1 MCFPGFPN
9 IPGFSFSFQRTTEH
23 ETDENQPGTSNQSI
37 PLVTQ
42 QPTPTQSKSKT
53 KTEVKISFGG
63 GNNEENEEGGVESTA
78 AQIQTIVETTQN
90 IIHNPQVQK
99 GCMVCYDHC
108 SGPCINRCGWFGSW
122 FCACFKACCI
132 LETPMDTNIPDIMR
146 NMDGKYGPVS
156 LAMAVQ
162 HLDWD
167 IPDMVKRGH
176 DLSTEDEKNLENEC
190 KRAKKQLTGSFN
202 QLSQQCFYDKS
213 TEITDDSNLED
224 VLPTLL
230 KIIGDQA
237 WKDPEHKP
245 HPPKCWVLEPAVK
258 TDSTSPTSVPLRLD
272 LRRPSLFPPQETGEN
287 YDRATA
293 TKYDKKKM
301 TKCLA
306 NLDVL
311 SLETGA
317 VGNLGAKDAHLV
329 VTIFEFFLCLIA
341 GENSPLVKSGGCV
354 CYDINRFIKLFML
367 ILLCCGYVPVDKD
380 GDTTVKYDDDED
392 PFVKIYKQ
400 SLRSY
405 THKQQQAQAAA
416 AAPATTPDPL
426 GAVGGVVT
434 QQPIT
439 TPLGR
444 SHVSVRTIVS
454 TTSTTT
460 GFGSSQSQRKI
471 LQRQHSIHNPVDD
484 YQPGCDDD
492 WLKKMID
499 GGDDD
504 DDDDDEDI
512 FQQRMLIGSSNGLK
526 DVFAAMRRFH
536 DKM

>member
-9 IPGFSFSFQRTTEH
+9 IPGFSFTFQRTTEN
-23 ETDENQPGTSNQSI
+23 ETDENQPGTSNQSV

-42 QPTPTQSKSKT
+42 QPTSTQSKSKT

-63 GNNEENEEGGVESTA
+63 GNNEENEEGGVEGTA
-78 AQIQTIVETTQN
+78 AQIQTIVETTQH

-108 SGPCINRCGWFGSW
+108 SGPCIDRCGWFGSW

-146 NMDGKYGPVS
+146 DMDKRYGPLS

-162 HLDWD
+162 HLGWD
-167 IPDMVKRGH
+167 VPDMVKRGH
-176 DLSTEDEKNLENEC
+176 DVSTEDEKNLEDEC
-190 KRAKKQLTGSFN
+190 KKAKKQLTGSFN

-213 TEITDDSNLED
+213 VDILDDENLEH

-237 WKDPEHKP
+237 WKDPKHKP
-245 HPPKCWVLEPAVK
+245 NPPKCWVLEPAAK
-258 TDSTSPTSVPLRLD
+258 TDSTSPTSVPLQLD
-272 LRRPSLFPPQETGEN
+272 LRRPSLFPQSEINEN

-317 VGNLGAKDAHLV
+317 VGTLGAKEAHLV
-329 VTIFEFFLCLIA
+329 ITIFELFLCLVA
-341 GENSPLVKSGGCV
+341 GEHSPLVLSGGCV
-354 CYDINRFIKLFML
+354 CYDINKFIKLLML

-380 GDTTVKYDDDED
+380 GDTVVKHDDDTD
-392 PFVKIYKQ
+392 PFVKIYKR
-400 SLRSY
+400 SLCSY
-405 THKQQQAQAAA
+405 TQKQQAT
-416 AAPATTPDPL
+416 APATTEKPL
-426 GAVGGVVT
+426 GAVGGAIT
-434 QQPIT
+434 HQPIAF
-439 TPLGR
+439 PLGTSR
-444 SHVSVRTIVS
+444 SSHISVRTIVS
-454 TTSTTT
+454 TTSTTST
-460 GFGSSQSQRKI
+460 DGSSRSQRRT

-484 YQPGCDDD
+484 YQPGDDDD

-499 GGDDD
+499 GNDDD
-504 DDDDDEDI
+504 DDDDTDI

-526 DVFAAMRRFH
+526 DIFAAMQKFNNGI
-536 DKM
+536 